1 LQLKHLDAIA
11 TNFRVKEVFC
21 SDNMIKNLDGLKKF
35 KFLNSLLIANNK
47 LRDLEKFL
55 AILKKFAFLEKLDL
69 FGNPLAEE
77 PDYRMKVIWEMPQL
91 KVLDRH
97 PITVEERIKA
107 EKMDPEWERNQAKKL
122 EELIKAEK
130 KNDPDWE
137 KKNQKKLEE

>member
-1 LQLKHLDAIA
+1 MQLKHLDAIA

-107 EKMDPEWERNQAKKL
+107 EKMDPEWERKQAKKL

-137 KKNQKKLEE
+137 KKNQKKLED